1 MIALAE
7 GLAVRYKDHIG
18 KIRFMCNSYLTLCI
32 EEYDEKRRDVCIL
45 IYRDQWEQISLLK
58 QSEK

>member
-1 MIALAE
+1 MTSLTE
-7 GLAVRYKDHIG
+7 GLIVRYRDYIG
-18 KIRFMCNSYLTLCI
+18 KIRFVCNNYVTLCI

-45 IYRDQWEQISLLK
+45 IYRGQWDEIQLFK